1 MVLASGAPAVVSV
14 SLLRDR
20 SCRTQNAAK
29 NSRYPLSNLEYYD
42 IIESICPLSGRPLDT
57 S

>member
-29 NSRYPLSNLEYYD
+29 NSRYPLSNLEYYAT
-42 IIESICPLSGRPLDT
+42 IKSIRPLTGKTLDT